1 MRRYVIKRLAQAV
14 GVLWAAYTISFLVL
28 DYLPGDPVTAMAGAG
43 MDSGQV
49 DPQQI
54 AALRHEYG
62 FDKPVL
68 VQYGEYLGRAVRGDF
83 GDSVSTG
90 RPVASTVADAL
101 PQTLQLTGAALL
113 LAVVLG
119 GGLAVL
125 ATYASRRWLRQLLLS
140 LPPLGVSVD
149 ELGRDV
155 FSRVV
160 HGAQLSL
167 KATLIAVLVA
177 FVVGGLLGVVAGF
190 VGRWVDDVLMRFV
203 DVLLSIPALFMSLA
217 LVTALGYGTVKVA
230 VAVGIASVAA
240 FARVARSEVLRVR
253 QAVFVEASRASG
265 ARWYSVL
272 GRHVLPNAAGPV
284 VVLATL
290 DFGSSILAVS
300 ALSFLGY
307 GAPPPAPEWGTLIS
321 DGRNYLANA
330 WWLTALPGL
339 AIAATVLATNRIAR
353 ALDGEWSRQR

>member
-1 MRRYVIKRLAQAV
+1 MSQ
-14 GVLWAAYTISFLVL
+14 GLV
-28 DYLPGDPVTAMAGAG
+28 D
-43 MDSGQV
+43 DS
-49 DPQQI
+49 
-54 AALRHEYG
+54 
-62 FDKPVL
+62 
-68 VQYGEYLGRAVRGDF
+68 
-83 GDSVSTG
+83 
-90 RPVASTVADAL
+90 
-101 PQTLQLTGAALL
+101 TGAAL
-113 LAVVLG
+113 
-119 GGLAVL
+119 GLAAL
-125 ATYASRRWLRQLLLS
+125 PPQPLEPGSGPGAGRRVDPRQILRFLVRRPGLLLS
-140 LPPLGVSVD
+140 VLVVVLVVLASFWPGLFTSRDPLTGVPSQNFRGPSGAHWFGTD

-167 KATLIAVLVA
+167 KATLIAVAVA
-177 FVVGGLLGVVAGF
+177 FVVGSLIGLVAGF

-203 DVLLSIPALFMSLA
+203 DVLLSIPALFLSLA

-230 VAVGIASVAA
+230 VAVGIASVAS
-240 FARVARSEVLRVR
+240 FARVTRAEVLRVR
-253 QAVFVEASRASG
+253 QAVFVEASRACG
-265 ARWYSVL
+265 TRWYSVL

-284 VVLATL
+284 IVLATL
-290 DFGSSILAVS
+290 DFGSAILAVS

>member
-1 MRRYVIKRLAQAV
+1 MSQSVVDGTAGAADAAEAALSLAR
-14 GVLWAAYTISFLVL
+14 
-28 DYLPGDPVTAMAGAG
+28 PVTAGPAPGPGRRA
-43 MDSGQV
+43 DV
-49 DPQQI
+49 RRV
-54 AALRHEYG
+54 LRFLVRRPG
-62 FDKPVL
+62 LLVSVAVL
-68 VQYGEYLGRAVRGDF
+68 VL
-83 GDSVSTG
+83 
-90 RPVASTVADAL
+90 
-101 PQTLQLTGAALL
+101 
-113 LAVVLG
+113 VVLAAFWPDLFTSQDPLKGVPTENFRGPG
-119 GGLAVL
+119 GGHWFG
-125 ATYASRRWLRQLLLS
+125 T
-140 LPPLGVSVD
+140 D

-203 DVLLSIPALFMSLA
+203 DVLLSIPALFLSLA

-230 VAVGIASVAA
+230 VAVGIASVAS
-240 FARVARSEVLRVR
+240 FARVARAEVLRVR
-253 QAVFVEASRASG
+253 QAVFVEASRSCG

-284 VVLATL
+284 IVLATL

>member
-1 MRRYVIKRLAQAV
+1 MSRSIVDAPVEAASGLARPAGTAPDPAPGRRA
-14 GVLWAAYTISFLVL
+14 GVRRVLRFLVRR
-28 DYLPGDPVTAMAGAG
+28 PG
-43 MDSGQV
+43 
-49 DPQQI
+49 
-54 AALRHEYG
+54 
-62 FDKPVL
+62 
-68 VQYGEYLGRAVRGDF
+68 
-83 GDSVSTG
+83 
-90 RPVASTVADAL
+90 
-101 PQTLQLTGAALL
+101 
-113 LAVVLG
+113 
-119 GGLAVL
+119 
-125 ATYASRRWLRQLLLS
+125 LLLS
-140 LPPLGVSVD
+140 VAVLVLVVLASFRPELFTSRDPLKGVPAQNFRGPSGAHWFGTD

-203 DVLLSIPALFMSLA
+203 DVLLSIPALFLSLA

-230 VAVGIASVAA
+230 VAVGIAGVAS
-240 FARVARSEVLRVR
+240 FARVARAEVLRVR
-253 QAVFVEASRASG
+253 QAVFVEASRSCG
-265 ARWYSVL
+265 ARWYAVL

-284 VVLATL
+284 IVLAAL
-290 DFGSSILAVS
+290 DLGASVLAVS

-321 DGRNYLANA
+321 EGRNYLANA

-339 AIAATVLATNRIAR
+339 VIAATVLAVNRVAR
-353 ALDGEWSRQR
+353 ALDGEWTRQR

>member
-1 MRRYVIKRLAQAV
+1 MSREL
-14 GVLWAAYTISFLVL
+14 
-28 DYLPGDPVTAMAGAG
+28 
-43 MDSGQV
+43 
-49 DPQQI
+49 I
-54 AALRHEYG
+54 A
-62 FDKPVL
+62 D
-68 VQYGEYLGRAVRGDF
+68 
-83 GDSVSTG
+83 T
-90 RPVASTVADAL
+90 
-101 PQTLQLTGAALL
+101 TGAAL
-113 LAVVLG
+113 
-119 GGLAVL
+119 GLPARP
-125 ATYASRRWLRQLLLS
+125 AEPGSGPGPGSRVDLRRVRRFLVRRPGLLLS
-140 LPPLGVSVD
+140 VLIVVLVVLASFWPDLFTSKDPLRGVPSENFRGPSGAHWFGTD

-167 KATLIAVLVA
+167 KATLIAVAVA
-177 FVVGGLLGVVAGF
+177 FVVGSLIGLVAGF

-203 DVLLSIPALFMSLA
+203 DVLLSIPALFLSLA

-230 VAVGIASVAA
+230 VAVGIASVAS
-240 FARVARSEVLRVR
+240 FARVTRSEVLRVR
-253 QAVFVEASRASG
+253 QAVFVEASRSCG
-265 ARWYSVL
+265 SRWYSVL

-284 VVLATL
+284 IVLATL

>member
-1 MRRYVIKRLAQAV
+1 MSQDLI
-14 GVLWAAYTISFLVL
+14 
-28 DYLPGDPVTAMAGAG
+28 D
-43 MDSGQV
+43 DS
-49 DPQQI
+49 
-54 AALRHEYG
+54 
-62 FDKPVL
+62 
-68 VQYGEYLGRAVRGDF
+68 
-83 GDSVSTG
+83 
-90 RPVASTVADAL
+90 
-101 PQTLQLTGAALL
+101 TGAAL
-113 LAVVLG
+113 
-119 GGLAVL
+119 GLAALPPQPVEPG
-125 ATYASRRWLRQLLLS
+125 SEPEPGRRVDPRQILRFLVRRPGLLLS
-140 LPPLGVSVD
+140 VLIVVLVVLASFWPGLFTSRDPLTGVPSQNFRGPSGAHWFGTD

-167 KATLIAVLVA
+167 KATLIAVAVA
-177 FVVGGLLGVVAGF
+177 FVVGSLIGLVAGF

-203 DVLLSIPALFMSLA
+203 DVLLSIPALFLSLA

-230 VAVGIASVAA
+230 VAVGIASVAS
-240 FARVARSEVLRVR
+240 FARVTRAEVLRVR
-253 QAVFVEASRASG
+253 QAVFVEASRACG
-265 ARWYSVL
+265 TRWYAVL

-284 VVLATL
+284 IVLATL
-290 DFGSSILAVS
+290 DFGSAILAVS

>member
-1 MRRYVIKRLAQAV
+1 MSQSLVDDPAE
-14 GVLWAAYTISFLVL
+14 AA
-28 DYLPGDPVTAMAGAG
+28 PGPA
-43 MDSGQV
+43 
-49 DPQQI
+49 
-54 AALRHEYG
+54 
-62 FDKPVL
+62 
-68 VQYGEYLGRAVRGDF
+68 
-83 GDSVSTG
+83 
-90 RPVASTVADAL
+90 RPVSAGPEPDPGRRVEVRR
-101 PQTLQLTGAALL
+101 LL
-113 LAVVLG
+113 RFVV
-119 GGLAVL
+119 
-125 ATYASRRWLRQLLLS
+125 RRPGLLLS
-140 LPPLGVSVD
+140 VVVLVLVVLASFWPDLFTAQDPLKGVPSQNFRAPSGSHWFGTD

-190 VGRWVDDVLMRFV
+190 VGRWADDVLMRFV

-240 FARVARSEVLRVR
+240 FARVARAEVLRVR

-284 VVLATL
+284 IVLATL

>member
-1 MRRYVIKRLAQAV
+1 MSQSLVDDQAE
-14 GVLWAAYTISFLVL
+14 
-28 DYLPGDPVTAMAGAG
+28 
-43 MDSGQV
+43 
-49 DPQQI
+49 
-54 AALRHEYG
+54 AALGLSR
-62 FDKPVL
+62 PVEP
-68 VQYGEYLGRAVRGDF
+68 GTPAEP
-83 GDSVSTG
+83 G
-90 RPVASTVADAL
+90 RPVGVRRVL
-101 PQTLQLTGAALL
+101 RFLLRRPGLL
-113 LAVVLG
+113 LSAVVLV
-119 GGLAVL
+119 LVVL
-125 ATYASRRWLRQLLLS
+125 AAFWPDLFTSQD
-140 LPPLGVSVD
+140 PLKGVPSQNFRGPSGSHWFGTD

-203 DVLLSIPALFMSLA
+203 DVLLAIPALFMSLA

-230 VAVGIASVAA
+230 VAVGIASVAS
-240 FARVARSEVLRVR
+240 FARVARAEVLRVR
-253 QAVFVEASRASG
+253 QAVFVEASRSCG

-272 GRHVLPNAAGPV
+272 GRHVLPNAVGPV
-284 VVLATL
+284 IVLATL

-339 AIAATVLATNRIAR
+339 AIAATVLAANRVAR
-353 ALDGEWSRQR
+353 ALDGEWARQR

>member
-1 MRRYVIKRLAQAV
+1 VSQ
-14 GVLWAAYTISFLVL
+14 SLV
-28 DYLPGDPVTAMAGAG
+28 DDPV
-43 MDSGQV
+43 
-49 DPQQI
+49 
-54 AALRHEYG
+54 
-62 FDKPVL
+62 
-68 VQYGEYLGRAVRGDF
+68 
-83 GDSVSTG
+83 
-90 RPVASTVADAL
+90 
-101 PQTLQLTGAALL
+101 GAALGL
-113 LAVVLG
+113 VRPVGTAPDPVPGRRADVRRVLRF
-119 GGLAVL
+119 LV
-125 ATYASRRWLRQLLLS
+125 RRPGLLLS
-140 LPPLGVSVD
+140 VAVLVLVVLASFRPELFTSRDPLKGVPAQNFRGPSGAHWFGTD

-203 DVLLSIPALFMSLA
+203 DVLLSIPALFLSLA

-230 VAVGIASVAA
+230 VAVGIAGVAS
-240 FARVARSEVLRVR
+240 FARVARAEVLRVR
-253 QAVFVEASRASG
+253 QAVFVEASRSCG
-265 ARWYSVL
+265 ARWYAVL

-284 VVLATL
+284 VVLAAL
-290 DFGSSILAVS
+290 DLGASVLAVS

-321 DGRNYLANA
+321 EGRNYLANA

-339 AIAATVLATNRIAR
+339 VIAATVLATNRVAR
-353 ALDGEWSRQR
+353 ALDGEWSRQ